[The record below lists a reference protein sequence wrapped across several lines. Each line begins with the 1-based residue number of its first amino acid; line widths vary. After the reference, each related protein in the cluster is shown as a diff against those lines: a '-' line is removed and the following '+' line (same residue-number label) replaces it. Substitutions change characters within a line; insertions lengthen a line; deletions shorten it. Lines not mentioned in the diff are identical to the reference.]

1 MAKKVTIILDNKV
14 LAFVDQQVEASQT
27 KTNRSAF
34 INAVL
39 AEAQQKHLDT
49 KLEVAY
55 RQDVQDK
62 VYIEEIRLWDTVA
75 GDGMNA

>member
-1 MAKKVTIILDNKV
+1 LAKKITIILDNKV
-14 LAFVDQQVEASQT
+14 LAFVDRQVEASQT

-62 VYIEEIRLWDTVA
+62 VYIEEIRLWDAVA